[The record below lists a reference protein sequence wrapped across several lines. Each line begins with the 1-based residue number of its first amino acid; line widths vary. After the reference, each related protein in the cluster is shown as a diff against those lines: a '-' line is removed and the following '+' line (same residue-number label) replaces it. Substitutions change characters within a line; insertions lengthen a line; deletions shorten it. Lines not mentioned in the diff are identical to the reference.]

1 MFFRRKKSADRVY
14 LQIVENHWEDGR
26 SKQRVV
32 ATLGRPDRLQQ
43 TGQLDGLL
51 RSGAKLCESVLL
63 LAAHRRGETRAARS
77 VASCGPATPR
87 T

>member
-14 LQIVENHWEDGR
+14 LQIVENRWEDGR

-32 ATLGRPDRLQQ
+32 ATLGRLDRLQQ

-51 RSGAKLCESVLL
+51 RSGAT
-63 LAAHRRGETRAARS
+63 RGNDPPADSADRAGDDLRAAL
-77 VASCGPATPR
+77 ASDGLP
-87 T
+87 